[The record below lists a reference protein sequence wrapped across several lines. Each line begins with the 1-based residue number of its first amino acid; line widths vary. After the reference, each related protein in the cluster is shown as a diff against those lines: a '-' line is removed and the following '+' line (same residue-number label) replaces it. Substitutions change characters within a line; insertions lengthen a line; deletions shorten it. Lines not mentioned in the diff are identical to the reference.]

1 MFNSVRARLTLWY
14 VAVLASVLV
23 VFGVSVYALLARD
36 LYERMDDDLRSSVQE
51 TAASFARLVGGGEPA
66 GRAAASVLEDH
77 VGPHQAAAVFDA
89 AGRPVAEN
97 PALGNIHARLPQAAP
112 PAPGETALYAEPA
125 SGGGG
130 GRLVGLKRVEVADA
144 SGPYLIVISTPL
156 ERAARELRAIRL
168 TLYLAVSLALA
179 LAALGGWFLARR
191 SLAPVAEMTERA
203 RRISAESLEQRL
215 PVVNPRDE
223 LGLLAETFNGLLGRL
238 DGSFALQRRFMAD
251 ASHELRTP
259 ISVMRTATGV
269 TLEREGRDEGEYRD
283 ALKVVDE
290 QAQRLTRIVEDMFT
304 LARADTGR
312 LTPRRDR
319 FRLDELLSETV
330 RAAEVLG
337 ARKGLRVEAG
347 RLEETP
353 YVGDEGLLRQM
364 ILNLL
369 DNAIKYTPPGG
380 AVVASLERVPA
391 GHAVV
396 ISDTGA
402 GVPAEARAHIFE
414 RFYRVDRARSRGDAT
429 DLGGGAGLGLSI
441 ARWIAEVHRGRLEL
455 RRSDETGSTFVAT
468 LPEAR

>member
-1 MFNSVRARLTLWY
+1 MFDSVRSRLILWY
-14 VAVLASVLV
+14 VGVLALVLA
-23 VFGVSVYALLARD
+23 VFSVSVYALLARD
-36 LYERMDDDLRSSVQE
+36 LYERLDHDLGAAVEE
-51 TAASFARLVGGGEPA
+51 TGAFMLRRMAGGEAA
-66 GRAAASVLEDH
+66 GRAASSALGEH
-77 VGPHQAAAVFDA
+77 VEPREAAAVFDSD
-89 AGRPVAEN
+89 GRLIAEN
-97 PALGNIHARLPQAAP
+97 TALGDIHARLPPSASAP
-112 PAPGETALYAEPA
+112 AGQTALYTDPA
-125 SGGGG
+125 SGRRVGVRRIDARGKSY
-130 GRLVGLKRVEVADA
+130 LV
-144 SGPYLIVISTPL
+144 VISRSFDSVT
-156 ERAARELRAIRL
+156 RELGAIRL
-168 TLYLAVSLALA
+168 ALYLAVSVALA

-290 QAQRLTRIVEDMFT
+290 QARRLTRIVEDMFT

-312 LTPRRDR
+312 LTPRRNR

-396 ISDTGA
+396 ISDTGR
-402 GVPAEARAHIFE
+402 GIPAEARAQIFE